1 MTARSFAAFSS
12 VLLTNAALALSVPA
26 PSAPPDAVRA
36 VSGSYEMRTSDR
48 SAACTVVLGP
58 TNRDAAGEGRDDFQ
72 VEQPFDIDC
81 IKANFPA
88 LGGVPSLWNV
98 EKGGAIALYL
108 DEEPRKLAAL
118 FLPARDSFGAYMADV
133 GGTKIILLS
142 MFERPRQLD

>member
-1 MTARSFAAFSS
+1 MTTCRIAALAA
-12 VLLTNAALALSVPA
+12 LLLAGPALALSVPA

-36 VSGSYEMRTSDR
+36 VTGSYEIRTDDR

-81 IKANFPA
+81 IKAAFPGF
-88 LGGVPSLWNV
+88 GGVPTLWNV

-118 FLPARDSFGAYMADV
+118 FLPERDMSGAYAAEI